1 MVKFC
6 RSENIRKENKII
18 YIFTEGKKTEPLY
31 FNSKKKEIEDNIRRI
46 SIKIEIQGTGRNT
59 LSLVDFAIEYVGEN
73 NIDLSLDDCWL
84 VFDKDSF
91 DKNFDSAINKA
102 QKNNF
107 KVAYSNESFELWFL
121 LHFSFM
127 SSALTRSMYI
137 SKLTEN
143 LKLVSGDKNYKY
155 SKTSDIY
162 TLIKDKESDAIRNAK
177 KLIDLHSNKKSFL
190 EKNPSTSVYLLVED
204 LNKLKF

>member
-1 MVKFC
+1 M
-6 RSENIRKENKII
+6 
-18 YIFTEGKKTEPLY
+18 
-31 FNSKKKEIEDNIRRI
+31 
-46 SIKIEIQGTGRNT
+46 
-59 LSLVDFAIEYVGEN
+59 
-73 NIDLSLDDCWL
+73 SLDDCWL
-84 VFDKDSF
+84 IFDKDSF

-155 SKTSDIY
+155 SKTSNIY